1 MKKMK
6 RSIVY
11 MLFLVCLINCNG
23 QEKKEDLNNN
33 DNMKQFIT
41 QTLSKYY
48 TPYKTRPVYSMQVS
62 KQGCRLIIESYSED
76 YRFVENG
83 GESMMI
89 PFNYMINKSGEQKVK
104 VKVYPEEGESYIT
117 KYAHVVINVYNA
129 ADKDTPLNDYKK
141 IETFTL
147 PQGLES
153 QKLPYYEYIITFNA
167 VVPFDY
173 SKDLEN
179 ATNLTKIPNIE
190 ELVKKKFLEIQE
202 ISEKNN
208 FKKFV
213 ELDSYFIGRYANS
226 TYETLD
232 ETVAFFQKYGENTY
246 SITSP
251 QGFDKQFLSLDDCEL
266 KFYADGKTV
275 SLWHKKTMTGGLSK
289 NFKYKNKTGEVKES
303 FDDTPITLY
312 MPKGSTE
319 LKVW

>member
-1 MKKMK
+1 MKHT
-6 RSIVY
+6 IVY
-11 MLFLVCLINCNG
+11 MLLLLFVISCNG
-23 QEKKEDLNNN
+23 QNKKEDLNNN

-41 QTLSKYY
+41 QTHSKYY
-48 TPYKTRPVYSMQVS
+48 TSYKTRPVYSMQVS
-62 KQGCRLIIESYSED
+62 KQGCRLIVEAYSED
-76 YRFVENG
+76 YRFVENE
-83 GESMMI
+83 GESLMI
-89 PFNYMINKSGEQKVK
+89 PFNYMINKSGQQKVK
-104 VKVYPEEGESYIT
+104 IKVFPIEGELYIT
-117 KYAHVVINVYNA
+117 KYAHVAINIYNA
-129 ADKDTPLNDYKK
+129 ADKDTPLNEYEK

-153 QKLPYYEYIITFNA
+153 QKLPYYEHIITFNA
-167 VVPFDY
+167 DVPFDY

-179 ATNLTKIPNIE
+179 ARDLTKINNIE
-190 ELVKKKFLEIQE
+190 ELVKNKYLEIQE
-202 ISEKNN
+202 ISQNNN

-213 ELDSYFIGRYANS
+213 ELDSFFIGRYSNT

-232 ETVAFFQKYGENTY
+232 ETIAFFQKYGENTY
-246 SITSP
+246 SITSS

-289 NFKYKNKTGEVKES
+289 NFKYKTKAGEVKES